1 MFPETQSMEMLFS
14 KLKKNK
20 TAPRLRFWC
29 VKFQSTVDF
38 FMANL
43 GITENKNALELL
55 RQPLLWG
62 CSLLMLMGFY
72 PRDETMGPGVLVS
85 EEAG

>member
-1 MFPETQSMEMLFS
+1 
-14 KLKKNK
+14 
-20 TAPRLRFWC
+20 
-29 VKFQSTVDF
+29 
-38 FMANL
+38 MANL

-72 PRDETMGPGVLVS
+72 PRDETVGPGVLVS